1 MRAEHC
7 VALKEH
13 FDVCCS
19 CAFQNMN
26 VGFNSQFTHSFRS
39 LFVNSAR
46 RFICPLI
53 DNHSALGWECVY
65 FVAIRIIW
73 VNISASCQHIGS
85 IFENLFIFTTD
96 FFLLLLSFGRYW
108 PHITPANKLQM
119 GWCYVVSRVKIT
131 CTFMF
136 MNAKKKQHSKSCV
149 LFTIIANR
157 ECLRFG
163 FRYFV
168 SFFRLSLSRG
178 SLYSVTSSFRSFTQI

>member
-1 MRAEHC
+1 MFISIVVRKFGAQIHMPADWQSFSSWLGMC
-7 VALKEH
+7 I
-13 FDVCCS
+13 FCS
-19 CAFQNMN
+19 DSHNM
-26 VGFNSQFTHSFRS
+26 S
-39 LFVNSAR
+39 
-46 RFICPLI
+46 
-53 DNHSALGWECVY
+53 EY
-65 FVAIRIIW
+65 F
-73 VNISASCQHIGS
+73 ASCQHIGS

-96 FFLLLLSFGRYW
+96 FFLLLLLSFGRYW

-163 FRYFV
+163 FRDFV
-168 SFFRLSLSRG
+168 SFFRSSLSRG